1 MEAGQIS
8 LDQLFKNKQENWDFE
23 RIFSIFRD
31 LRRKIKKLH
40 LLSIY
45 HCDLK
50 GCNIVYDYY
59 GKIKF
64 IDFGSIVFD
73 SNKYGKYG
81 YT

>member
-1 MEAGQIS
+1 M
-8 LDQLFKNKQENWDFE
+8 K
-23 RIFSIFRD
+23 
-31 LRRKIKKLH
+31 
-40 LLSIY
+40 SIY

-59 GKIKF
+59 GYIKF

-73 SNKYGKYG
+73 SKDYGKYG